1 MFRASRS
8 QGEACV
14 RGVFRPTREDG
25 GLDRGHGVGRAR
37 LVGRQAGQILGG
49 AIRCAGV
56 VGCSI
61 RWQRRCGH
69 TDPRGRCLPACRVR
83 SADRRPPVHRA
94 GGGLGLESSRVVAAI
109 ACFVLWDGDMVHVGR
124 GVAKAFG

>member
-8 QGEACV
+8 QGEATERPVCV
-14 RGVFRPTREDG
+14 GYFGPI
-25 GLDRGHGVGRAR
+25 GR
-37 LVGRQAGQILGG
+37 
-49 AIRCAGV
+49 
-56 VGCSI
+56 
-61 RWQRRCGH
+61 
-69 TDPRGRCLPACRVR
+69 TACRVR